1 MNTFAD
7 PWVRVLADGGRES
20 SLGVDSLDR
29 MVTGLITN
37 PLFMTKAGPRGYK
50 AVASEVPEM
59 MSAQLAPVQE
69 ALAGYV
75 NQMEEVR

>member
-1 MNTFAD
+1 
-7 PWVRVLADGGRES
+7 
-20 SLGVDSLDR
+20 

-37 PLFMTKAGPRGYK
+37 PLFMTKADPRGYK

-75 NQMEEVR
+75 NQKEEVR

>member
-20 SLGVDSLDR
+20 SLEVDSCDR
-29 MVTGLITN
+29 RVTGLITN
-37 PLFMTKAGPRGYK
+37 LPLMTKAGPRGYK
-50 AVASEVPEM
+50 AVASEVSETK
-59 MSAQLAPVQE
+59 SAQLAPVQE

-75 NQMEEVR
+75 NQKEEA

>member
-20 SLGVDSLDR
+20 SLGVDSCDR

-37 PLFMTKAGPRGYK
+37 PLFMSKAGPGEFK
-50 AVASEVPEM
+50 AFASQAPET

-75 NQMEEVR
+75 NQKEEA